1 MIAPAFL
8 PAVSK
13 TGYFWPIW
21 LSNMRKS
28 VTSKNLPWQQ
38 PYSLYRFAEF
48 YAQRDAPP
56 CNGGQGNPHGQKVK
70 APGNEPGAFTS
81 SI

>member
-1 MIAPAFL
+1 MVNSAADYFQGLIGTLEEKYMIAPAFL

-21 LSNMRKS
+21 LSKMRKA

-38 PYSLYRFAEF
+38 
-48 YAQRDAPP
+48 
-56 CNGGQGNPHGQKVK
+56 H
-70 APGNEPGAFTS
+70 
-81 SI
+81 